1 MLNGVAQLEKE
12 VTMKVRWLLNLGG
25 YVLLLLI
32 AFLLVGVLQHIT
44 FAQTAKDGSDLR
56 DRVTIQ
62 EKLLYAYAYAY
73 DSKDCVSWANL
84 FTADAVFTADGV
96 ADGVAGPIKQTGR
109 DAILQFCIA
118 RQKNVIGNIKTR
130 HNMTNIVFDQL
141 TPNQAKTRTYL
152 LLTWQK
158 PGDMTPSAQ
167 EAGTYRDLIVKQSDG
182 RWLFKERVLVLD

>member
-1 MLNGVAQLEKE
+1 GLELLIRDLLQFVWTAPSRGKKSLFSLNASLECPMKINLSECSNYSTAVTVSTMLNGVAQLEKE

-73 DSKDCVSWANL
+73 DSKDCLSWANL

-96 ADGVAGPIKQTGR
+96 ADGVAGPI
-109 DAILQFCIA
+109 
-118 RQKNVIGNIKTR
+118 
-130 HNMTNIVFDQL
+130 
-141 TPNQAKTRTYL
+141 
-152 LLTWQK
+152 
-158 PGDMTPSAQ
+158 
-167 EAGTYRDLIVKQSDG
+167 
-182 RWLFKERVLVLD
+182 

>member
-1 MLNGVAQLEKE
+1 
-12 VTMKVRWLLNLGG
+12 MKFGGLLNFGG
-25 YVLLLLI
+25 CVLFLLI
-32 AFLLVGVLQHIT
+32 VFLLAAVLQHVT
-44 FAQTAKDGSDLR
+44 FAQIPKDGGDLR
-56 DRVTIQ
+56 DRIAIQ

-73 DSKDCVSWANL
+73 DSKDCVTWANL

-96 ADGVAGPIKQTGR
+96 AGAGPINQTGR